1 MPIFLLA
8 LLSLSAFASSL
19 PTNGMY
25 RCVNGNNDS
34 ICDQKVRVTTH
45 GQITI
50 LKVTYEGYCN
60 GQGPYQYACDE
71 NICTDGT
78 IRITSKDES
87 HYYWENLG
95 YGFYCDMEKS
105 N

>member
-1 MPIFLLA
+1 MPFL
-8 LLSLSAFASSL
+8 LLSLLTLSSG
-19 PTNGMY
+19 TY

-34 ICDQKVRVTTH
+34 ICDQKVRVTQQ

-60 GQGPYQYACDE
+60 SQGPYLYACDG
-71 NICTDGT
+71 NVCTDGP
-78 IRITSKDES
+78 IRITAHDEN
-87 HYYWENLG
+87 HYYWENLS
-95 YGFYCDMEKS
+95 YGFSCEMEKV